1 MLRYI
6 FQISLINYTLHH
18 FITKCGEIIAKRNNY
33 SITKCD
39 ESLLKTVPGFLLQ
52 NAIVITKYLL

>member
-1 MLRYI
+1 MR
-6 FQISLINYTLHH
+6 
-18 FITKCGEIIAKRNNY
+18 EIIAKRNNY